1 MDGCVNVAEHL
12 LTSEYWS
19 TAREDQE
26 RRGGPGVSREL
37 PEGDDAPNRRPHLS
51 PAHHLVI
58 CITLLLFILIII
70 ITIIITK

>member
-1 MDGCVNVAEHL
+1 MR
-12 LTSEYWS
+12 T
-19 TAREDQE
+19 

-58 CITLLLFILIII
+58 CICITLILFII
-70 ITIIITK
+70 ITIIITN

>member
-1 MDGCVNVAEHL
+1 MR
-12 LTSEYWS
+12 T
-19 TAREDQE
+19 

-58 CITLLLFILIII
+58 CITLTLFIFIII